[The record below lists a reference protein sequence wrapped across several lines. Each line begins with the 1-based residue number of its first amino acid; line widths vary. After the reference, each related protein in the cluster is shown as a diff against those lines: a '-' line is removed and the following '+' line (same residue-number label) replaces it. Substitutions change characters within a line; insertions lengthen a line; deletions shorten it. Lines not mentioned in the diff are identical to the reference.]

1 MIDRDHD
8 LSIVRQAKA
17 LGAARSSVYYAP
29 RPVSTEDLKLMRRLD
44 ELHLDHP
51 FAGAR
56 MLRNLLRREGVAVGR
71 RHVATLMK
79 RIGIEAIYRRPN
91 TSKPAPGHKIYPYL
105 LRGVTIERPNQ
116 VWATDISYIPMRRGF
131 VYRQQRVFLSALRF
145 LANDLRA
152 ALVCAGTDLARQAL
166 LTAAQLAERFEA
178 FHLERW
184 KNDGALAVSRSSPRG
199 RRGRRAPLDDLG
211 AARPVLALWI
221 DDSGAETPSTS
232 SAPRSARAL
241 ADRIAHRD
249 PHRGRRRFRSGPRAC
264 RLRFGPRR
272 APDPARRAVARFSV
286 GRRSADIIPPARRP
300 PTEYRRLALEILASP
315 ESTGAAAAP
324 CSVAADRRRVRHSAG
339 QSHGRSA
346 GPLMNGEAGP
356 PMKRGK
362 SDAWIGFFKGGYP

>member
-17 LGAARSSVYYAP
+17 LGVARSSVYYAP
-29 RPVSTEDLKLMRRLD
+29 RPVSTEDLQLMRRLD

-51 FAGAR
+51 IAGAR

-116 VWATDISYIPMRRGF
+116 VWATDISNIPIRRGF

-199 RRGRRAPLDDLG
+199 RRGRRG
-211 AARPVLALWI
+211 AAR
-221 DDSGAETPSTS
+221 
-232 SAPRSARAL
+232 RS
-241 ADRIAHRD
+241 
-249 PHRGRRRFRSGPRAC
+249 RGRAAGAGAVDRRQRGRCPSDAQHVIGAPFRSGAC
-264 RLRFGPRR
+264 RSDCASRPSSRPTPFPIWAPSLSTALR
-272 APDPARRAVARFSV
+272 APP
-286 GRRSADIIPPARRP
+286 RS
-300 PTEYRRLALEILASP
+300 
-315 ESTGAAAAP
+315 
-324 CSVAADRRRVRHSAG
+324 
-339 QSHGRSA
+339 
-346 GPLMNGEAGP
+346 
-356 PMKRGK
+356 
-362 SDAWIGFFKGGYP
+362 